1 MTNVEDE
8 EMHKWSLEQLLEN
21 IEANLVIYG
30 TTIKGGVET
39 FNLEPYLEQALKD
52 TRMALGQIR
61 DIEPVKVR

>member
-1 MTNVEDE
+1 
-8 EMHKWSLEQLLEN
+8 MHKWSLEQLLEN

-30 TTIKGGVET
+30 TTIKGNVET
-39 FNLEPYLEQALKD
+39 FNLEPCLEQALKD